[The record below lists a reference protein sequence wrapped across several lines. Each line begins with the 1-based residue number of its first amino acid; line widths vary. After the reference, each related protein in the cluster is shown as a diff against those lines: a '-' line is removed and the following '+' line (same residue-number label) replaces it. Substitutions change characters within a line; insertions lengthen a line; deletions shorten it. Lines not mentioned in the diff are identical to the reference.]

1 MCVCVFGRG
10 GSLFL
15 EINYPSTKCML
26 LLLFSDSNESDSLR
40 THGLE
45 FVSLP
50 CPWDSP
56 SKNINIDPGDLPN
69 PRIEPEFLVAPTLQA
84 DSLLLTHQES
94 PVPSIRNANLSGP
107 IAKVFIPEQQDE
119 KYSGRYYQ

>member
-1 MCVCVFGRG
+1 MF
-10 GSLFL
+10 LF
-15 EINYPSTKCML
+15 P
-26 LLLFSDSNESDSLR
+26 F
-40 THGLE
+40 
-45 FVSLP
+45 
-50 CPWDSP
+50 
-56 SKNINIDPGDLPN
+56 PGDLPN
-69 PRIEPEFLVAPTLQA
+69 PRIEPESLVAPTLQA